1 MRDVGPG
8 GPVSLDALMV
18 TSHRP
23 DVYIIVMTKHGVDGD
38 TGGLAARGHCRW
50 CRRAL
55 AQRTGPGRPR
65 EFCSGRCRQWDW
77 VARHRAAEL
86 ELNEGELVVARAQ
99 LDALHDELYVL
110 ACAVD
115 DVERDVAGSDKPTA
129 RELAE
134 ALGWL
139 LEAARPL
146 RDREIGAV

>member
-1 MRDVGPG
+1 
-8 GPVSLDALMV
+8 
-18 TSHRP
+18 
-23 DVYIIVMTKHGVDGD
+23 MTKYNVGEDG
-38 TGGLAARGHCRW
+38 GGSVTVHCRW

-55 AQRTGPGRPR
+55 PQRTGPGRPR

-86 ELNEGELVVARAQ
+86 ALNEDELVVARSE

-115 DVERDVAGSDKPTA
+115 DVERDLAGLDAPA
-129 RELAE
+129 VHELTD